1 MPFPKIEISAKN
13 KNRLVIGIS
22 LVCVVVPILFVGY
35 DLVTIALDHG
45 YSPLEHTISAF
56 AVGPYGWIEKIG
68 IFSLGLTLIFVGV
81 VWFLWLGK
89 RLGKLFHVAGVMMA
103 LIGLGFVIIGTFNT
117 DTTQFSRTLHGTI
130 HFVTS
135 ITVFLLFPIFC
146 IILSHSL
153 RRHLCHKWLALYTLL
168 TGVLALLFL
177 ATHVIPVLD
186 VIPSGLFERIIAS
199 LDLLWL
205 AIGGSQVTFV
215 ARKEEEKLKETG
227 AKE

>member
-1 MPFPKIEISAKN
+1 
-13 KNRLVIGIS
+13 
-22 LVCVVVPILFVGY
+22 
-35 DLVTIALDHG
+35 
-45 YSPLEHTISAF
+45 
-56 AVGPYGWIEKIG
+56 VGPYGWIEKIG

-81 VWFLWLGK
+81 EWFLWLGK

-117 DTTQFSRTLHGTI
+117 NTTQFSKTLHGTI
-130 HFVTS
+130 HSVTS

-146 IILSHSL
+146 ILLSHSL

-168 TGVLALLFL
+168 TGVIELLFL
-177 ATHVIPVLD
+177 ATHVIPVLN
-186 VIPSGLFERIIAS
+186 VLPSGLFERIVAS

-205 AIGGSQVTFV
+205 AIGGSQVTFI

-227 AKE
+227 AKEEKPGDKLAAGAV